1 MAGTVSNGKG
11 RTAIVAGATGL
22 IGSELV
28 KQLLEERA
36 YGKVIALT
44 RREAKFPDSPKLAA
58 VATDW
63 SRERLEAALAGNWER
78 ADVFCALG
86 TTIKVAKTRQQFK
99 VVDYEYPV
107 LLASLAKQYGA
118 SRYVVVSSI
127 GSDPRSIF
135 FYSRVKGELEEKLRS
150 FGFPGLYVFKPSL
163 LLGERAEIR
172 SGERLA
178 ERVGKAV
185 SFLLAGS
192 LRKYKPIA
200 ASTVAAGMIRAAEQG
215 LSGVHTFEYDRITE
229 LGGKGRA
236 IREREAR
243 K

>member
-1 MAGTVSNGKG
+1 MKGTAAGGKG

-28 KQLLEERA
+28 KQLLEEPA
-36 YGKVIALT
+36 YGEVIALT
-44 RREAKFPDSPKLAA
+44 RREAMFPDSPKLA
-58 VATDW
+58 VVMTDW
-63 SRERLEAALAGNWER
+63 SRERLEAALAGKLEG
-78 ADVFCALG
+78 ADMFCALG
-86 TTIKVAKTRQQFK
+86 TTIKIAKTRQQFK

-107 LLASLAKQYGA
+107 LLGSLAKQYGA
-118 SRYVVVSSI
+118 SRYIVVSSI

-150 FGFPGLYVFKPSL
+150 YGFPGLYVFKPSL

-185 SFLLAGS
+185 SVLMAGS

-200 ASTVAAGMIRAAEQG
+200 ASKVAAGMIQAAKRG
-215 LSGVHTFEYDRITE
+215 LSGVHTFEYDGITE
-229 LGGKGRA
+229 LGGKA
-236 IREREAR
+236 IQEREAR